1 VHDGRERVLE
11 IALFQRLTQRDLM
24 NLGRFRRD
32 QSFPHKSY
40 AFNDFSS
47 RFGVSPSHDEKRLN
61 QIYSSRPMRLLPFP
75 VQGEVSP
82 SSIKMAQHVR
92 CFSMASQACSAA
104 VKVLNGEPMTFT
116 ADLF

>member
-1 VHDGRERVLE
+1 
-11 IALFQRLTQRDLM
+11 
-24 NLGRFRRD
+24 
-32 QSFPHKSY
+32 
-40 AFNDFSS
+40 
-47 RFGVSPSHDEKRLN
+47 
-61 QIYSSRPMRLLPFP
+61 MRLLPFP

-104 VKVLNGEPMTFT
+104 VKVFNGEPMTFT